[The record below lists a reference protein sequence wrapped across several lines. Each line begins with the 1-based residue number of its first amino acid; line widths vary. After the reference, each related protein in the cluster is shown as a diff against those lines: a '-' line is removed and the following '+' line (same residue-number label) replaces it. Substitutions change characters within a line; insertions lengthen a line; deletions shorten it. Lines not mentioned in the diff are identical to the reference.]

1 MNDSMEC
8 VLLSFFLFFNHRLS
22 ADRKSVFSNLK
33 KGERDRQKLLGTVL
47 KHLRQLASIHND
59 KVNQKSD

>member
-1 MNDSMEC
+1 MNESIEYVFLYY
-8 VLLSFFLFFNHRLS
+8 VLIHNYRLS

-59 KVNQKSD
+59 KVNQKTD